1 MKINDSL
8 SEVTFEIC
16 YRGLIR
22 AIDKLIIVK
31 IGKTCI

>member
-16 YRGLIR
+16 YNGQNR
-22 AIDKLIIVK
+22 AIGKLRIMK
-31 IGKTCI
+31 IG